1 MKLDFGTHIDGMA
14 ANVLFHFRFSEC
26 QIEINITSVFAG
38 HIVDCAFTVA
48 FNPMYDPLLAASREA
63 TYTGIKVLIV
73 LMNALLLVVSTLN
86 LLDVFFFGWFRK
98 LE

>member
-1 MKLDFGTHIDGMA
+1 MA
-14 ANVLFHFRFSEC
+14 ADFLFHFCLSEC
-26 QIEINITSVFAG
+26 QIEINITSVFFFAG

-73 LMNALLLVVSTLN
+73 LLANTSKMKHFCSVLFYSAC
-86 LLDVFFFGWFRK
+86 
-98 LE
+98 